1 LVSTARPTS
10 RATVPRHRRV
20 GRGALINLVL
30 LVLAGI
36 WAVVLI
42 TPLVRARADGSL
54 GDSIGSFRRHLS
66 VLERAAPTTVPP
78 ANRLR
83 IPPAQVAIP
92 PYRPPASPMRR
103 PAASGRRV
111 PSGYGSPY
119 GASPAVM
126 RRRRAQRRRRDVLFA
141 LVAGMLGSLMLSRI
155 PGLGAM
161 MWVQVATD
169 LLFVGYVA
177 LLIRM
182 RNVSAERE
190 MKLTFLPAHAAVPAP
205 SAYGSYGGPRIA
217 EGYGQAATG
226 YGSLLARQTA
236 N

>member
-1 LVSTARPTS
+1 
-10 RATVPRHRRV
+10 
-20 GRGALINLVL
+20 LINLVL

-103 PAASGRRV
+103 PATAARRV
-111 PSGYGSPY
+111 PSGYGYPY
-119 GASPAVM
+119 AASPSVM
-126 RRRRAQRRRRDVLFA
+126 RRHRAQRRRRDVLFA
-141 LVAGMLGSLMLSRI
+141 LVAGMAGSLLLAFIPRLS
-155 PGLGAM
+155 LM
-161 MWVQVATD
+161 MYVHVLMD
-169 LLFVGYVA
+169 VLFVGYIA

-182 RNVSAERE
+182 RNVAAERN
-190 MKLTFLPAHAAVPAP
+190 MKLTFLPAHASEAAP
-205 SAYGSYGGPRIA
+205 PTYGSYSGPRVD
-217 EGYGQAATG
+217 EGYGQAAAG

>member
-1 LVSTARPTS
+1 
-10 RATVPRHRRV
+10 
-20 GRGALINLVL
+20 LINLVL
-30 LVLAGI
+30 LVLVGI
-36 WAVVLI
+36 WAIVLI
-42 TPLVRARADGSL
+42 APLVRARADGSL

-103 PAASGRRV
+103 PAGAGRRV
-111 PSGYGSPY
+111 PSGYGYPY
-119 GASPAVM
+119 AASPAAM

-141 LVAGMLGSLMLSRI
+141 LVAGMAGSLLLAFI
-155 PGLGAM
+155 PGLGVM
-161 MWVQVATD
+161 MWVHVLID
-169 LLFVGYVA
+169 VLFVGYVA

-190 MKLTFLPAHAAVPAP
+190 MKLTFLPTHASVPAP
-205 SAYGSYGGPRIA
+205 STYGSYRGPRLA
-217 EGYGQAATG
+217 EGYGQAAAG